1 MVIKSVS
8 HIRISHL
15 ARLPERIKEL
25 LIIRQHQQPIMIRH
39 SKEER
44 IRILEVYMRTF
55 SVAEVQ
61 RDFRIQFHT
70 RTSPSKNTIK
80 SLYRKFTETG
90 SVSDR
95 SRCGRLRSIRTEAV
109 INIVSADVAAN
120 PKSSIRK
127 RSTQLSVSRSSL
139 QRILRSE
146 LKLYPY
152 KIQLIQE
159 ITANDPQQ
167 RLEYAESFLHLCE
180 EASFIDNVIF
190 SDEAHF
196 YLSGHVNRHNSRIW
210 SNENP
215 QEIQERPLHSPRVT
229 VWCGIT
235 ASTVFGP
242 YFFESDDGTTSTVNG
257 ERYRIMIREFL
268 IPRIKRQRALRN
280 TWFQQDG
287 ATSHTARET
296 MALLKKTFPNRLIS
310 RFGNVSWPPRS
321 PDLTPADFFLWG
333 YLKSKVY
340 VTNPSNLQELKD
352 NITHQI
358 VRISPDT
365 LRKVMQNTVKR
376 AQSCRSISGHH
387 LKDIVFKK

>member
-15 ARLPERIKEL
+15 
-25 LIIRQHQQPIMIRH
+25 
-39 SKEER
+39 
-44 IRILEVYMRTF
+44 
-55 SVAEVQ
+55 
-61 RDFRIQFHT
+61 
-70 RTSPSKNTIK
+70 
-80 SLYRKFTETG
+80 
-90 SVSDR
+90 
-95 SRCGRLRSIRTEAV
+95 
-109 INIVSADVAAN
+109 
-120 PKSSIRK
+120 
-127 RSTQLSVSRSSL
+127 
-139 QRILRSE
+139 
-146 LKLYPY
+146 
-152 KIQLIQE
+152 
-159 ITANDPQQ
+159 
-167 RLEYAESFLHLCE
+167 
-180 EASFIDNVIF
+180 
-190 SDEAHF
+190 
-196 YLSGHVNRHNSRIW
+196 
-210 SNENP
+210 
-215 QEIQERPLHSPRVT
+215 
-229 VWCGIT
+229 
-235 ASTVFGP
+235 
-242 YFFESDDGTTSTVNG
+242 
-257 ERYRIMIREFL
+257 
-268 IPRIKRQRALRN
+268 
-280 TWFQQDG
+280 